1 MKKIIIFG
9 GGSGL
14 SQMLKGLKLFPIDIT
29 AVVSV
34 SDNGGSTLRLR
45 KDFNIPAV
53 GDISKVL
60 MAMSN
65 TDKDIV
71 NLMNYRFKQSK
82 SLGNHSIKNLLLTA
96 LLEQKGSFASA
107 IPVLAKLLDIEG
119 QVLPITEDN
128 AELVGITSDGKRI
141 YGETSIT
148 KCKKKIKQ
156 ITYDKEVTANPEVL
170 KAIKDADLIIFS
182 SGSLL
187 TSIIPNIIIEDV
199 VEAVQQA
206 VNFANQESARVFS
219 DTVAAIAAESG
230 ALANSNVQSVLDI
243 LDQAANMEQQ
253 RIAAGE
259 NISKRIPQA
268 QTPNESTPTE
278 TDPSKIGELP
288 SNLGQI
294 LVDQANG
301 GINQGAV
308 AAPVVNTGNGNPAVM
323 FSGKNQNPGAI
334 SYIGEVQTQGYPQPT
349 NFSNGGFNPYIGSN
363 PLVDSMKEVA
373 ALTADD

>member
-65 TDKDIV
+65 TDQDIV

-96 LLEQKGSFASA
+96 LLEQKGDFASA
-107 IPVLAKLLDIEG
+107 ILVLAKLLDIEG

-128 AELVGITSDGKRI
+128 AELVGLTEDDKRI

-148 KCKKKIKQ
+148 KCKKKIKRVM
-156 ITYDKEVTANPEVL
+156 YDREINANPEVL
-170 KAIKDADLIIFS
+170 KAISEADLIIFS

-187 TSIIPNIIIEDV
+187 TSIIPNIIIDDV
-199 VEAVQQA
+199 VKAIRKSQA
-206 VNFANQESARVFS
+206 PKLYICNLVTQPGETDDFKVSDHIKVLNEYLGAETINMVLANNVEIPHELVLKYAKKEQKDPVILDEDTLKKMKVRVLKDKIYTVEDGYLRHDTLKTAYLVFS
-219 DTVAAIAAESG
+219 
-230 ALANSNVQSVLDI
+230 I
-243 LDQAANMEQQ
+243 LME
-253 RIAAGE
+253 
-259 NISKRIPQA
+259 
-268 QTPNESTPTE
+268 NEE
-278 TDPSKIGELP
+278 
-288 SNLGQI
+288 
-294 LVDQANG
+294 
-301 GINQGAV
+301 
-308 AAPVVNTGNGNPAVM
+308 
-323 FSGKNQNPGAI
+323 
-334 SYIGEVQTQGYPQPT
+334 
-349 NFSNGGFNPYIGSN
+349 
-363 PLVDSMKEVA
+363 
-373 ALTADD
+373 